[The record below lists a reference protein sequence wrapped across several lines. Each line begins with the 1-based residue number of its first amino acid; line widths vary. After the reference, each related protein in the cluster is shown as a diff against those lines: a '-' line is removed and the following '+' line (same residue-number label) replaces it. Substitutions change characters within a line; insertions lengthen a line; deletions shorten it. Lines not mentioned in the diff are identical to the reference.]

1 MTYHKS
7 VLLTESIDALAIVPG
22 GIYVDAT
29 FGGGGHTREI
39 LNRLEGGRV
48 IAFDQDEDAL
58 QNRPDDPRLTI
69 VNSNFRF
76 IRNFLRLHKA
86 FSVDGILADL
96 GISSHQIDQP
106 SRGFSTRYD
115 GDLDMRMDR
124 RKGSKAS
131 TIINH
136 YTEVQLADLFFQK
149 GEIWNSRRLAAAIV
163 STRKREQIESTARL
177 VEVIRPF
184 AEKGK
189 ENKYLAQVFQALRME
204 VNQEEESLT
213 EFLIN
218 ATRSLKSGGRLVVI
232 SYHSIEDRIVKNYFR
247 SGNFDGII
255 EKDFYGNEKVPLN
268 VINRK
273 AIVPADGEIEI
284 NNRARSARMRI
295 AEKI

>member
-131 TIINH
+131 AIINH

-149 GEIWNSRRLAAAIV
+149 GEIRNSRRLAAAIV
-163 STRKREQIESTARL
+163 STRKREQIESTAGL

>member
-131 TIINH
+131 AIINH